1 MIRALIVDD
10 EPLARDGIRARL
22 EREPDFGVVGEAA
35 DGPEAIEAI
44 RGLTPAVVFL
54 DVQMPG
60 CNGFEV
66 LRTLPATELPLVV
79 FVTAFDAHALQAFAL
94 HALDFLLKPYS
105 DERFQDCLSHV
116 RAAIAQGETAAEL
129 ARVRELLEAVE
140 AGGATRYPPRFAVR
154 ERERVVLVHASDLEA
169 VVAAGN
175 YVQLIAGGRKHL
187 LRLTLAEMERQLDPV
202 RFARVHRTT
211 ILNVDRIR
219 EIQTDPH
226 GSGIVVSE
234 SGASYRMSRSY
245 RDRLLPKG
253 RLGAC

>member
-1 MIRALIVDD
+1 LALTS
-10 EPLARDGIRARL
+10 LATAVFSWAPAEKDMTSFARSSNA
-22 EREPDFGVVGEAA
+22 FG
-35 DGPEAIEAI
+35 
-44 RGLTPAVVFL
+44 L
-54 DVQMPG
+54 D
-60 CNGFEV
+60 
-66 LRTLPATELPLVV
+66 LWRRLPASGNQV
-79 FVTAFDAHALQAFAL
+79 FSPASIATALAMTWGG
-94 HALDFLLKPYS
+94 
-105 DERFQDCLSHV
+105 
-116 RAAIAQGETAAEL
+116 AQGETAAEL

-253 RLGAC
+253 KLGAS